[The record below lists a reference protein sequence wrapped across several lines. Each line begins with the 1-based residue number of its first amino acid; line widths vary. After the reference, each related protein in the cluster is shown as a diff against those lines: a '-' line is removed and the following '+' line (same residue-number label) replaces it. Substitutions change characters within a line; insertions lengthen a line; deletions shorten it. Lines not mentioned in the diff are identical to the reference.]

1 MANLEFFSWPEIL
14 EERERRRWALEQV
27 SQRRWQMHSYAVRAR
42 LGEAWGERAQLG
54 GACCWT
60 PKGQVSCTLRLASH
74 SSEAKGLG

>member
-1 MANLEFFSWPEIL
+1 MADLEFFSWPEIL

-54 GACCWT
+54 GRCLLLD
-60 PKGQVSCTLRLASH
+60 PKGAGELHPEASI
-74 SSEAKGLG
+74 SLQ

>member
-1 MANLEFFSWPEIL
+1 MADLEFFSWPEIL

-54 GACCWT
+54 GRCLLLD
-60 PKGQVSCTLRLASH
+60 PKGAGELHPGASI
-74 SSEAKGLG
+74 SLQ